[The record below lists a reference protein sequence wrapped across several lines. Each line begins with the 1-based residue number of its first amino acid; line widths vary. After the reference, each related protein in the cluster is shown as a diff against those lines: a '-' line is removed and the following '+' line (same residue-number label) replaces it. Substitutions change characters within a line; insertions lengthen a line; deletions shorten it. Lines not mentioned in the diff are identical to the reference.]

1 MSQGA
6 SLPPSRL
13 SGESSGHP
21 PVSPPVT
28 YAHGRTPPS
37 SRARHFTTQAFVHG
51 PYTVRAR
58 RVLVRHHLA
67 VPTALYCGS
76 DRAQNHQAEHGD
88 RRLLGEERT
97 PRGSTRPK
105 YARPTNPHYPMPT
118 VSSPYRAAPHHSPPL
133 APHEHPALAH
143 AHAPRCDPR
152 EWDSGG
158 GIRPSTSPG
167 RWARRQGLN
176 QQAHCS

>member
-1 MSQGA
+1 M
-6 SLPPSRL
+6 
-13 SGESSGHP
+13 
-21 PVSPPVT
+21 
-28 YAHGRTPPS
+28 
-37 SRARHFTTQAFVHG
+37 
-51 PYTVRAR
+51 VRAR

-105 YARPTNPHYPMPT
+105 YARPTNPHYPMHT
-118 VSSPYRAAPHHSPPL
+118 VASPYRAALHHSPPL

-158 GIRPSTSPG
+158 GIRPSTPPG
-167 RWARRQGLN
+167 RWARRQGLT
-176 QQAHCS
+176 QQAQVRHCKTSGCTGKAAVPDRSQCPNDACEPPLTPGVDRDDADWTHREG